1 MEPARINT
9 GIDLDERI
17 LDNLATAV
25 LLFDSGLRLRFVNP
39 AAEMLFA
46 ASAPHLLG
54 LRAAE
59 LMPNAALAEDLASAM
74 SSGHPFT
81 EREVVL
87 QLNGSRRLTVDVT
100 VMPLADSGQH
110 GELLV
115 ELVQVDRQLRISR
128 DEALLAQQQTTRELL
143 RGLSHEI
150 KNPLGGLRGAAQ
162 LLERELE
169 DEGLKEYTQVIISEA
184 DRLQALVDRM
194 LGPNALPRRGPVNIH
209 ELLEHVRN
217 LVLAEA
223 GPAIVVHR
231 DYDPSIPDMVA
242 DRDQLVQ
249 ALLNIIRNAVQAVGD
264 KGTVTLRTRV
274 LRQFTIGHTR
284 HRLVACIEII
294 DNGPG
299 IPAEILER
307 VFYPLVT
314 GRAEGT
320 GLGLAIAQSLIQQ
333 HGGLIEC
340 TSRPGRTVFSILLP
354 LEDEP
359 VRGEE

>member
-1 MEPARINT
+1 MELARIES
-9 GIDLDERI
+9 GVALDERI
-17 LDNLATAV
+17 LDNLTTAV
-25 LLFDSGLRLRFVNP
+25 LMFDAGLRLCFVNP
-39 AAEMLFA
+39 AGEMLLA
-46 ASAPHLLG
+46 ASARHLFG
-54 LRAAE
+54 VGVAE
-59 LMPNAALAEDLASAM
+59 LLPNAALVNDIRSAM
-74 SSGHPFT
+74 DTGHPFT

-87 QLNGSRRLTVDVT
+87 QLNGTRRLTVDVT
-100 VMPLADSGQH
+100 VMPLPESTH
-110 GELLV
+110 GPELLV

-128 DEALLAQQQTTRELL
+128 DETLLAQQQTTRELL

-162 LLERELE
+162 LLERELG
-169 DEGLKEYTQVIISEA
+169 DERLKEYTQVIISEA

-194 LGPNALPRRGPVNIH
+194 LGPNTVPRRAKINIH
-209 ELLEHVRN
+209 ELLEHVRS

-223 GPAIVVHR
+223 EHGVSVHR
-231 DYDPSIPDMVA
+231 DYDPSIPDITA
-242 DRDQLVQ
+242 DRDQ
-249 ALLNIIRNAVQAVGD
+249 IVQAVLNITRNAAQALGER
-264 KGTVTLRTRV
+264 GNITFRTRV
-274 LRQFTIGHTR
+274 IRQFTIGHTR

-299 IPAEILER
+299 IPPDIRER

-354 LEDEP
+354 VEND
-359 VRGEE
+359 VA